1 MGANAGAGNPI
12 FQFIKQFTN
21 QLIFKLFFLF
31 HAGQIRYLSDIGMI
45 FAFLIEIA
53 EKRYEI

>member
-45 FAFLIEIA
+45 VAFLIA